1 MAYWYNSSKPI
12 VMRKHFEPLKS
23 VFACYVAIINYCI
36 LAQIVFLL
44 LRDCFLMI
52 YFLYV
57 IKNFFETDYFSP
69 VRFQKP
75 FCEKERERDRRKKMQ
90 QLPWLLAVLYDFVR

>member
-36 LAQIVFLL
+36 LAQIVF
-44 LRDCFLMI
+44 F
-52 YFLYV
+52 V
-57 IKNFFETDYFSP
+57 IKRLFSYDLFFICNQELFWNRLLFTSEIPETFLWEG
-69 VRFQKP
+69 K
-75 FCEKERERDRRKKMQ
+75 RER
-90 QLPWLLAVLYDFVR
+90 